1 MRFFINHIDD
11 SSIPSD
17 EKVLPILHMIVAND
31 GRHDYH
37 KFHEMIQNAD
47 ITFSMVDVNTGQYR
61 IANSP
66 AFSEKVEC
74 GCCNDEYGIG
84 YQFTKRQ
91 VSVPG
96 VYNGYFTINFG
107 DDLKNVSYS
116 YPSGITKVPIR
127 EKLEIVVL

>member
-66 AFSEKVEC
+66 AFS
-74 GCCNDEYGIG
+74 
-84 YQFTKRQ
+84 
-91 VSVPG
+91 
-96 VYNGYFTINFG
+96 
-107 DDLKNVSYS
+107 
-116 YPSGITKVPIR
+116 
-127 EKLEIVVL
+127 